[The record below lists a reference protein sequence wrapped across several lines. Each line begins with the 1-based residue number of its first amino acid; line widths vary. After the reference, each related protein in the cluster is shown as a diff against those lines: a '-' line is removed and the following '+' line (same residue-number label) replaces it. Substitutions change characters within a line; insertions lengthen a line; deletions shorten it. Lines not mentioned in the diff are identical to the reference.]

1 MKKKY
6 YIIVLLFFAIF
17 LLMFKN
23 YYDYKLDVSNPCVT
37 KEKIDRKTSEYE
49 KYVYDENE
57 NLIFGGYDKLREVFY
72 NDITQNGKYKLYLIV
87 DYKKTYISNYH
98 ELEKYYFPND
108 VLERHFKNEKSGQE
122 EYIIVERVMDNK
134 EIFKIKKYQIYPYKK
149 MINLR
154 YAGSASIM
162 VQFKCALENNRKK

>member
-1 MKKKY
+1 M
-6 YIIVLLFFAIF
+6 
-17 LLMFKN
+17 
-23 YYDYKLDVSNPCVT
+23 
-37 KEKIDRKTSEYE
+37 
-49 KYVYDENE
+49 
-57 NLIFGGYDKLREVFY
+57 
-72 NDITQNGKYKLYLIV
+72 YLIV

-154 YAGSASIM
+154 YAGSASIA
-162 VQFKCALENNRKK
+162 VQFKCEVENEQKSL